1 MKDMSKR
8 ALKSIRYTDNNEY
21 LDALTHA
28 QIVFLKPWDEA
39 VGLLVD
45 VLEEDSMLQFEN
57 FTVVLRPDEFDE
69 IKRISAYIGERVSVL
84 KTDIPEYPLLIRSE
98 SESIRSHKK
107 DDYYE

>member
-84 KTDIPEYPLLIRSE
+84 KTDISEYPLLIRSE
-98 SESIRSHKK
+98 SSNSHKK
-107 DDYYE
+107 DDNYE